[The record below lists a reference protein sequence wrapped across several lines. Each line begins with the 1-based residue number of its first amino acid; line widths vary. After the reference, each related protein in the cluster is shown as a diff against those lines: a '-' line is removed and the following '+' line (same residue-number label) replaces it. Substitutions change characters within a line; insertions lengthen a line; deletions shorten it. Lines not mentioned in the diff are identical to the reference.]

1 MTHLYGRR
9 GGCTSANLHV
19 HRPLSSL
26 ILFVCTQPASCPVNQ
41 LSQIVERPCLHQL
54 YRQRSRT
61 HTYSHHGRSGELV
74 SGLDKNAPRKQKVSK
89 APIIKI
95 NNSACKQWLIDSTR
109 SLYRMPI
116 ETYLLQVRCEFSHLR
131 SSAGSF
137 ANNQI
142 QLFYFIL

>member
-19 HRPLSSL
+19 RRPLSSL

-41 LSQIVERPCLHQL
+41 LSQIVERPYYINYAGKDHGLIHD
-54 YRQRSRT
+54 
-61 HTYSHHGRSGELV
+61 SHHGRSGELV
-74 SGLDKNAPRKQKVSK
+74 SGLDKNAPRKQKVGK

-116 ETYLLQVRCEFSHLR
+116 EPYLLQVRCEFSHLR

-137 ANNQI
+137 TNNQI
-142 QLFYFIL
+142 QIFYFIL